1 MKKFLLMALM
11 FLSFASSAEWIA
23 VNTDSGKDNY
33 FYDPISIGIYGSTR
47 QAWLLINLA
56 KSINSADGQALSL
69 NVYYKFDC
77 ENSRYANIT
86 TFFFNDKGGMGKVLE
101 RLSDADEKWKDI
113 APQDALEKT
122 RQAVC
127 KR

>member
-1 MKKFLLMALM
+1 MGLM
-11 FLSFASSAEWIA
+11 FLSFSSSAEWIA

-47 QAWLLINLA
+47 KAWLLINLA
-56 KSINSADGQALSL
+56 KPMYSADGQALSL

-113 APQDALEKT
+113 APQEALEKT

>member
-1 MKKFLLMALM
+1 MKKLLLISLM
-11 FLSFASSAEWIA
+11 FISCAASAEWIS
-23 VNTDSGKDNY
+23 VNNDSGKDNY
-33 FYDPISIGIYGSTR
+33 FYDPLSIGIYGSTR
-47 QAWLLINLA
+47 KVWLLNNLA
-56 KSINSADGQALSL
+56 KPVTSADGQALSL

-86 TFFFNDKGGMGKVLE
+86 TFFFNEKGGMGKVLE
-101 RLSDADEKWKDI
+101 RVSDADENWKDI
-113 APQDALEKT
+113 AQQEALEKT

>member
-1 MKKFLLMALM
+1 MGLM
-11 FLSFASSAEWIA
+11 FLSFSSSAEWIA

-47 QAWLLINLA
+47 KAWLLINLA
-56 KSINSADGQALSL
+56 KPMSSADGQALSL

>member
-1 MKKFLLMALM
+1 MKKLLLISLM
-11 FLSFASSAEWIA
+11 FISFSSSAEWIS
-23 VNTDSGKDNY
+23 VSTDSGKDSY
-33 FYDPISIGIYGSTR
+33 FYDPLSIGIYGATR
-47 QAWLLINLA
+47 KAWLLINLA
-56 KSINSADGQALSL
+56 KPVSTAEGQAISL

-86 TFFFNDKGGMGKVLE
+86 SFFFNEKGGLGKVLE
-101 RLSDADEKWKDI
+101 RVSDADEKWKDTGSEE
-113 APQDALEKT
+113 ALEKT

>member
-1 MKKFLLMALM
+1 M
-11 FLSFASSAEWIA
+11 FLSFSSSAEWIA

-47 QAWLLINLA
+47 KAWLLINLA
-56 KSINSADGQALSL
+56 KPMYSADGQALSL

-86 TFFFNDKGGMGKVLE
+86 SFFFNDKGGMGKVLE

-113 APQDALEKT
+113 APQEALEKT

>member
-1 MKKFLLMALM
+1 MKKILLMGLM
-11 FLSFASSAEWIA
+11 FLSFSSSAEWIA

-47 QAWLLINLA
+47 KVWLLINLA
-56 KSINSADGQALSL
+56 KPIDSADGKALSL

-86 TFFFNDKGGMGKVLE
+86 TFIFNDKGGMGKVLE

>member
-1 MKKFLLMALM
+1 MKKILLMGLM
-11 FLSFASSAEWIA
+11 FLSFSSSAEWIA

-47 QAWLLINLA
+47 KAWLLINLA
-56 KSINSADGQALSL
+56 KPMYSADGQALSL

-86 TFFFNDKGGMGKVLE
+86 SFFFNDKGGMGKVLE

-113 APQDALEKT
+113 APQEALEKT

>member
-1 MKKFLLMALM
+1 MKKILLMGLM
-11 FLSFASSAEWIA
+11 FLSFSSSAEWIA

-47 QAWLLINLA
+47 KAWLLINLA
-56 KSINSADGQALSL
+56 KPMGSADGQALSL

>member
-1 MKKFLLMALM
+1 MKKILLMGLM
-11 FLSFASSAEWIA
+11 FLSFSSSAEWIA

-47 QAWLLINLA
+47 KAWLLINLA
-56 KSINSADGQALSL
+56 KPMSSADGQALSL

>member
-1 MKKFLLMALM
+1 MKNFFLMGLM
-11 FLSFASSAEWIA
+11 FLSFSSSAEWIA

-47 QAWLLINLA
+47 KVWLLINLA
-56 KSINSADGQALSL
+56 KPIDSADGKALSL

>member
-1 MKKFLLMALM
+1 MKKLLLISLM
-11 FLSFASSAEWIA
+11 FISCAASAEWIS
-23 VNTDSGKDNY
+23 VNSDSGKDNY
-33 FYDPISIGIYGSTR
+33 FYDPLSIGIYGSTR
-47 QAWLLINLA
+47 KVWLLNNLA
-56 KSINSADGQALSL
+56 KPVTSADGQALSL

-86 TFFFNDKGGMGKVLE
+86 TFFFNEKGGMGKVLE
-101 RLSDADEKWKDI
+101 RVSDADENWKDI
-113 APQDALEKT
+113 AQQEALEKT

>member
-1 MKKFLLMALM
+1 MKKILLMVLM
-11 FLSFASSAEWIA
+11 FLSFSSSAEWIA

-47 QAWLLINLA
+47 KVWLLINLA
-56 KSINSADGQALSL
+56 KPIDSADGKALSL

-101 RLSDADEKWKDI
+101 RLTDADEKWKDI

>member
-1 MKKFLLMALM
+1 MKKILLMGLM
-11 FLSFASSAEWIA
+11 FLSFSSSAEWIA

-47 QAWLLINLA
+47 KAWLLINLA
-56 KSINSADGQALSL
+56 KPMYSADGQALSL

-86 TFFFNDKGGMGKVLE
+86 SFFFIDKGGMGKVLE
-101 RLSDADEKWKDI
+101 RLSDADEKWKDT
-113 APQDALEKT
+113 APQEALEKT

>member
-1 MKKFLLMALM
+1 MKKIILMGLM
-11 FLSFASSAEWIA
+11 FLSFSSSAEWIA

-47 QAWLLINLA
+47 KVWLLINLA
-56 KSINSADGQALSL
+56 KPMGSADGQALSL
-69 NVYYKFDC
+69 NTYYKFDC

-101 RLSDADEKWKDI
+101 RLTDADEKWKDI

>member
-1 MKKFLLMALM
+1 MKKILLMGLM
-11 FLSFASSAEWIA
+11 FLSFSSLAEWIA

-47 QAWLLINLA
+47 KAWLLINLA
-56 KSINSADGQALSL
+56 KPMSSADGQALSL

>member
-1 MKKFLLMALM
+1 MGLM
-11 FLSFASSAEWIA
+11 FLSFSSSAEWIA

-47 QAWLLINLA
+47 KVWLLINLA
-56 KSINSADGQALSL
+56 KPIDSADGKALSL

>member
-1 MKKFLLMALM
+1 MKKFLLLGLVI
-11 FLSFASSAEWIA
+11 LSFSSSAEWIS

-33 FYDPISIGIYGSTR
+33 FYDPLSIGIYGSTR
-47 QAWLLINLA
+47 KAWLLINLA
-56 KSINSADGQALSL
+56 KPVNAADGQALSL

-86 TFFFNDKGGMGKVLE
+86 TFAFNEKGGLGKMLE
-101 RLSDADEKWKDI
+101 RVSDPDERWKDTS
-113 APQDALEKT
+113 PQELVEKT

-127 KR
+127 IR

>member
-1 MKKFLLMALM
+1 MKKILLMGLM
-11 FLSFASSAEWIA
+11 FLSFSSSAEWIA
-23 VNTDSGKDNY
+23 VNADSGKDNY

-47 QAWLLINLA
+47 KVWLLINLA
-56 KSINSADGQALSL
+56 KPIDSADGKALSL

-86 TFFFNDKGGMGKVLE
+86 TFIFNDKGGMGKVLE

>member
-1 MKKFLLMALM
+1 MKKILLMGLM
-11 FLSFASSAEWIA
+11 FLSFSSSAEWIA

-47 QAWLLINLA
+47 KVWLLINLA
-56 KSINSADGQALSL
+56 KPIDSADGKALSL

>member
-1 MKKFLLMALM
+1 MGLM
-11 FLSFASSAEWIA
+11 FLSFSSLAEWIA

-47 QAWLLINLA
+47 KAWLLINLA
-56 KSINSADGQALSL
+56 KPMSSADGQALSL